1 MSIAR
6 NSMYNM
12 AGSIVPLILALATV
26 PLYLNAVGTERY
38 GALAI
43 AWLILGYF
51 GLFDL
56 GLGRATSQR
65 IAALKNSNAEH
76 RARVFWTAVIVNI
89 GMGIF
94 GGIILYFGAT
104 YFFEHQF
111 SADDWLKSEILVAIP
126 YLALAVPIATLTGVA
141 SGALQGREKFLDVN
155 IITIIGTCLFQ
166 LFPLIVAYINGP
178 TLKWLI
184 IAAITA
190 RIIGFLIFYVRVH
203 HHILRGFK
211 PNFDRSEWLSL
222 LKFGG
227 WASISSIIGPL
238 ILTFD
243 RMMIG
248 AILGPKQVTFYTV
261 PLEIVQRISVIPIS
275 IGGALFPRFVTESG
289 EGRASLQ
296 DKSLRAVASI
306 ASMPTLI
313 VLLILEPFITL
324 WVGREIAENSTIIGL
339 IALLGFWANAFAI
352 IPFSRL
358 QAMGRPDLVTKSLLA
373 QLLPYMAAV
382 YCALM
387 YSGLIAAAIVFSA
400 RRLFDFQILYYLSE
414 KKIAI
419 PKYIIIFSIVLAAAF
434 IIAVTMPMTSYLR
447 WIFSALLIF
456 TNALLC
462 VRALPSE
469 IFEFI
474 QTYLVKFKLSFIL
487 RPMLRIREIQ
497 LSK

>member
-12 AGSIVPLILALATV
+12 AGSIVPLILALVTV

-65 IAALKNSNAEH
+65 IAALVKSSAEH

-89 GMGIF
+89 GMGVF

-104 YFFEHQF
+104 YFFKHQF
-111 SADDWLKSEILVAIP
+111 TADVWLKSEILVAIP
-126 YLALAVPIATLTGVA
+126 YLAMAVPIATLTGVA

-184 IAAITA
+184 VAAITA

-211 PNFDRSEWLSL
+211 PNFDSSEWLSL

-227 WASISSIIGPL
+227 WVTVTSIIGP
-238 ILTFD
+238 ILVVVD
-243 RMMIG
+243 RFMIG
-248 AILGPKQVTFYTV
+248 TIMTAVAVTIYTI
-261 PLEIVQRISVIPIS
+261 PFDIVQRISILPRSLATAIFPKMAMLNDKDGIQLAIRATHLINVIVSPVILMS
-275 IGGALFPRFVTESG
+275 IY
-289 EGRASLQ
+289 
-296 DKSLRAVASI
+296 
-306 ASMPTLI
+306 LI
-313 VLLILEPFITL
+313 YPLLKL
-324 WVGREIAENSTIIGL
+324 WIGSEIAEQAGPVGMILIFGWWINSY
-339 IALLGFWANAFAI
+339 AI
-352 IPFSRL
+352 VPYTRL
-358 QAMGRPDLVTKSLLA
+358 QASGRPDLVSISHLLE
-373 QLLPYMAAV
+373 LP
-382 YCALM
+382 
-387 YSGLIAAAIVFSA
+387 F
-400 RRLFDFQILYYLSE
+400 
-414 KKIAI
+414 
-419 PKYIIIFSIVLAAAF
+419 YIIILYFVLLNYGLLGASVVFSLRSSVDYFILNRLSMGQWGISRQLAITAAIMMFSIVANFHFILFSLAWY
-434 IIAVTMPMTSYLR
+434 IS
-447 WIFSALLIF
+447 LI
-456 TNALLC
+456 
-462 VRALPSE
+462 
-469 IFEFI
+469 
-474 QTYLVKFKLSFIL
+474 LSFSIL
-487 RPMLRIREIQ
+487 TLLVMRKIPNELKPILEKLLPNIV
-497 LSK
+497 LEKLYFV